1 MRILG
6 VGEEEKLK
14 LVEMAKFNEVQ
25 KRRRAAVAIWK
36 RKVHGDPFTGKLQQK
51 PQPLSISGK
60 RKRKLLKKWRREQ
73 KEAVE
78 KGLITM
84 QDVEMAV
91 ADGTSKDA
99 SKPSVR
105 FSMKKSAKLKVKQLK
120 KNKKVKNTVKS
131 QKPAGDVSS
140 DAMVE

>member
-1 MRILG
+1 
-6 VGEEEKLK
+6 
-14 LVEMAKFNEVQ
+14 MAKFNEVQ
-25 KRRRAAVAIWK
+25 KRRRSAVALWK
-36 RKVHGDPFTGKLQQK
+36 RKVHGDPVTGKLQLK

-99 SKPSVR
+99 TKRSVK

-120 KNKKVKNTVKS
+120 KNKKVKNNMKS
-131 QKPAGDVSS
+131 QKPAGEVSG